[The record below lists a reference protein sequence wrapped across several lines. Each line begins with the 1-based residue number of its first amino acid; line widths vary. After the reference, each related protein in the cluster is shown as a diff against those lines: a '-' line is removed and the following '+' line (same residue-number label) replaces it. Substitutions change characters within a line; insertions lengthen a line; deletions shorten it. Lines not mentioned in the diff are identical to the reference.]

1 MDTDPK
7 CPEEDSSPELLIG
20 FTRRGLR
27 LIAQY
32 SDPSSPAY
40 GNATKAAELAGFSGC
55 PGSNQLA
62 VQGHRTI
69 ARARQHPGLLNLLI
83 DTDCTLKRALE
94 RVSAC
99 MDAKVHRVFLTKD
112 GQVVHVEAGD
122 NHPVQLQ
129 AAKLVIDLHGGLGVT
144 HQEPPANAAVE
155 NSSQIMLP
163 DDLTAEQQELQRKA
177 KTMDPRSR
185 MLTREV
191 IAAQE
196 DVIRA
201 KVKLAEMEAA
211 AASEETENR
220 AEEDEHLS

>member
-1 MDTDPK
+1 MAEGK
-7 CPEEDSSPELLIG
+7 SPEQTHGSPEPLVG
-20 FTRRGLR
+20 FSTRRVR
-27 LIAQY
+27 LLGHYI
-32 SDPSSPAY
+32 DPTSAGY
-40 GNATKAAELAGFSGC
+40 GNRTKAAELAGFKGTRAS
-55 PGSNQLA
+55 QA
-62 VQGHRTI
+62 VEGHRTI
-69 ARARQHPGLLNLLI
+69 SLARRHPGLANLLI
-83 DTDCTLKRALE
+83 DTGCTLGRALE

-155 NSSQIMLP
+155 NSSQITLP

-211 AASEETENR
+211 AASQETENR